1 VEVRRRWLYL
11 CDTSVLARATRAEHV
26 ARVVTPLFDAGSAAT
41 CAVTDLEVL
50 FSARSPAD
58 YERIR
63 THQAALTA
71 LPITPEVC
79 DRALDVQGELAAKS
93 QHRGVSIPDLLIA
106 ACAEVNGATVLHYD
120 SDYDLIASVTG
131 QPTAWVAPRGTIP

>member
-1 VEVRRRWLYL
+1 MRRRWLYL
-11 CDTSVLARATRAEHV
+11 CDTSVLARARRHESV
-26 ARVVTPLFDAGSAAT
+26 AQVITPLFDAGTAAT

-58 YERIR
+58 YERLR
-63 THQAALTA
+63 GYQATLTT
-71 LPITPEVC
+71 LPVTPEVC
-79 DRALDVQGELAAKS
+79 TRALDVQAELAAKS
-93 QHRGVSIPDLLIA
+93 QHRGASVPDLLIA

-131 QPTAWVAPRGTIP
+131 QPTAWVAPRGTIS